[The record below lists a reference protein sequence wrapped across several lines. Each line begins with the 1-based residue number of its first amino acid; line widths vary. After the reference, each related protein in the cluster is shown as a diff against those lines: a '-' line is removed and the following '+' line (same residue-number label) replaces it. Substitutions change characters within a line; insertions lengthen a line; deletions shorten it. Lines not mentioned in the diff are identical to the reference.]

1 MQIIAIANGKALQKK
16 LERRAPYRIC
26 TKRPSA
32 QAGRDICSALHGER
46 SAPLAVQRFAEYL
59 DHRNHKNDLDKEME
73 K

>member
-1 MQIIAIANGKALQKK
+1 M
-16 LERRAPYRIC
+16 IC

-32 QAGRDICSALHGER
+32 QAGRDICLALYDER

-59 DHRNHKNDLDKEME
+59 DHRNDKIDLDKEME

>member
-1 MQIIAIANGKALQKK
+1 MERRYKK
-16 LERRAPYRIC
+16 MVERRASYKIC

-32 QAGRDICSALHGER
+32 KAGRDICFTLHDEK

-59 DHRNHKNDLDKEME
+59 DHRNDKNDLDKEME